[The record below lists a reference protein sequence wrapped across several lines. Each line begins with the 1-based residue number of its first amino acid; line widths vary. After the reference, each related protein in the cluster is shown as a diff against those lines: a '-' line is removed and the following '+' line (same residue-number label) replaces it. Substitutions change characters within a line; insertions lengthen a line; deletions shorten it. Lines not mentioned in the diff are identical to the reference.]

1 MQIKNM
7 YKIMNQWNYDIA
19 TCVIREVTECMYAH
33 HDALFNL
40 QMINFQQHNTVTTK
54 QNKQFN

>member
-7 YKIMNQWNYDIA
+7 YKILNQWNYDIA
-19 TCVIREVTECMYAH
+19 TCVTECMYAH